1 MASGSLPS
9 AIEAAL
15 QAADP
20 VELAARLVRI
30 PSHPGIERQ
39 EEAVV
44 RSLTEWLAAH
54 GIESSLDEVAAGR
67 PNLLVTLDSGR
78 PGRHLVLCG
87 HTDTVPLNR
96 DDPGVGLSGEVRDGR
111 LLGRGSVDMKGA
123 VAAMAAA
130 VVALEASGALEAG
143 RVTLAAVVDE
153 EMGGSGIDH
162 LVATGFSADGAIVGE
177 PSENRLLLGH
187 KGLEWLEV
195 RLAGASAHGGTP
207 ERGVNA
213 IDAAARFLELVRSE
227 LVPRFTEREH
237 PLLGR
242 PTINAGTIRGGDQPS
257 TVAASCAIAMDR
269 RSVPGEDYASM
280 TAELGEILDRVAA
293 EMPGLEWSLG
303 RVVGGS
309 SSDEGVRHPAG
320 PPPGRG
326 RAACG
331 APGRRGAA
339 GRGSLPRL
347 DRRRCARRPQHAGGG
362 AGAGRSLAGA
372 LAARGRTGGRAGRS
386 GPTLRRR
393 RGAVLC
399 RGRRVSAD
407 PAARSGGAAAL
418 ARRLPHTWVL
428 LAILVSLAAAATWV
442 VPGGEYERVIEG
454 GRELVDPESFTPRP
468 ADRAGIGDLL
478 LAFPRGLVA
487 TAPIV
492 FFIFLI
498 GGSFRVLNATGAI
511 EAGIERLARS

>member
-130 VVALEASGALEAG
+130 IVALETSGALEAG

-227 LVPRFTEREH
+227 LLPRFAEREH

-280 TAELGEILDRVAA
+280 TAELGELLDRVAA

-309 SSDEGVRHPAG
+309 SSEEKLAFVTPGDHP
-320 PPPGRG
+320 
-326 RAACG
+326 
-331 APGRRGAA
+331 
-339 GRGSLPRL
+339 
-347 DRRRCARRPQHAGGG
+347 
-362 AGAGRSLAGA
+362 
-372 LAARGRTGGRAGRS
+372 LAAAVRRAGRMVGGEAPVEGAFPAWTDGGVLAAHGTPVVVL
-386 GPTLRRR
+386 GPGDLSLAHSPREAVPVVELVEAARLYAAS
-393 RGAVLC
+393 AVLFC
-399 RGRRVSAD
+399 
-407 PAARSGGAAAL
+407 
-418 ARRLPHTWVL
+418 
-428 LAILVSLAAAATWV
+428 
-442 VPGGEYERVIEG
+442 
-454 GRELVDPESFTPRP
+454 
-468 ADRAGIGDLL
+468 AG
-478 LAFPRGLVA
+478 
-487 TAPIV
+487 
-492 FFIFLI
+492 
-498 GGSFRVLNATGAI
+498 NAG
-511 EAGIERLARS
+511 